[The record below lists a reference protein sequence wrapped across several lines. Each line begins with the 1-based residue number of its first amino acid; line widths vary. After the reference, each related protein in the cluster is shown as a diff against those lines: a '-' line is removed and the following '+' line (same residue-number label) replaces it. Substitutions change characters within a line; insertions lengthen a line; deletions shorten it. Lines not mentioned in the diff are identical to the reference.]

1 MPATCLHARTEGAV
15 QTKKVNPSR
24 CHEPTRAERA
34 SRSAFTLE
42 VTSPM
47 QVKLS
52 KISVVGAM
60 LVGASSVVACSGVDD
75 YPVSGRGGQQ
85 NSTGNGGSSDAN
97 GGSNNGNGGA
107 TNTNGGSSNGS
118 GGSNSGGMSFGQGGS
133 GQGGSGQGGAAKGGA
148 TFGSGGSGTS
158 FGNGGS
164 NNSGGKSGSTGGNGS
179 GGSGTSTGV
188 SFNQVQSIVN
198 KSCGITGCHNSGGES
213 PNLSTTGN
221 TLYGTLTNT
230 AVRQCSSNKLVAAN
244 NTSSSALVGLIT
256 GKCSLRMPLGCTS
269 SPCIAQADA
278 DAISNWITQ
287 GAKQQ

>member
-1 MPATCLHARTEGAV
+1 MLARSEGAV
-15 QTKKVNPSR
+15 QTKKMNPPR
-24 CHEPTRAERA
+24 CHEPTRVERA

-52 KISVVGAM
+52 KISVVGAI
-60 LVGASSVVACSGVDD
+60 LVGASGVVACSGVDD

-107 TNTNGGSSNGS
+107 TNTNGGSNSNGN
-118 GGSNSGGMSFGQGGS
+118 GGNNSGGMSFGQGGS
-133 GQGGSGQGGAAKGGA
+133 GQGGA
-148 TFGSGGSGTS
+148 TFGSGGSGTSFGNGGSGTS

-179 GGSGTSTGV
+179 SGSGSGTSTGV

-230 AVRQCSSNKLVAAN
+230 TVRQCSSNKLVAAN

-269 SPCIAQADA
+269 SPCIAQADV
-278 DAISNWITQ
+278 DTISNWITQ